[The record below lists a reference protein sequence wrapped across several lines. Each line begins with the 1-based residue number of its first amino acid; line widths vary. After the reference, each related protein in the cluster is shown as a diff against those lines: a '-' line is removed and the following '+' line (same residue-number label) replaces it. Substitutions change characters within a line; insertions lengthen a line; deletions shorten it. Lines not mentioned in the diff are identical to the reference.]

1 MEHTRNAKSHALT
14 KERLSTY
21 RGDVGEWKGTNKKV
35 RNLLIG
41 TVGSSRVYNK
51 SDIVFG
57 QGNPADSIFYV
68 IEGMIRLTVI
78 SQHGKVGV
86 VGLLGA
92 GDFFGEGSIAG
103 LALRIETA
111 TAMTYS
117 TLLQINKKAMTLAL
131 HQDQRVCDLLISSL
145 VTRNI
150 RIEEDLIE
158 LLFNSTEKRLA
169 RALLLLCPL
178 VSHGIPK
185 TAIHGVSQE
194 ILAEMVGTTRSRVN
208 IFMNRFRSLGFI
220 NYAKDE
226 IRVHRSL
233 QNVLSRD
240 G

>member
-1 MEHTRNAKSHALT
+1 MEHIRNARGHALT
-14 KERLSTY
+14 QERLSPY
-21 RGDVGEWKGTNKKV
+21 RGDVGDWNGTNKKEC
-35 RNLLIG
+35 NLLIG
-41 TVGSSRVYNK
+41 SVGNSKVYNK

-68 IEGMIRLTVI
+68 IDGMIRLNVI
-78 SQHGKVGV
+78 STHGKEGI

-92 GDFFGEGSIAG
+92 GDFLGEGSIAG
-103 LALRIETA
+103 LALRVETA

-117 TLLQINKKAMTLAL
+117 RLVQIDKAAMTFAL
-131 HQDQRVCDLLISSL
+131 HQNQRVCDLFISSL
-145 VTRNI
+145 VTRNV

-178 VSHGIPK
+178 VSHGLPK

-194 ILAEMVGTTRSRVN
+194 ILAEMVGTRRSRVN
-208 IFMNRFRSLGFI
+208 IFMNRFRHLGFI
-220 NYAKDE
+220 DYEKDE

-233 QNVLSRD
+233 QSVLSTD